1 MADDNSWVFDSLVC
15 FLHGPVWNAPLQTF
29 IEDKSI
35 IFDPNLQPDENN
47 PEFRKVHDEYKNLVD
62 YMLGSFMEEMQ
73 ITPEQFEFA
82 CLEGR
87 HVANL
92 GGGGGGAPARAGS
105 AGTSS
110 DDRTEQSGAASTFS
124 FHQGLFQQIWAAN
137 DIRIFIRMMVQ
148 RNVELQLQALDLIE
162 RRSQSMSKREEEA
175 AAGPAHDD
183 DVPPELQLDVD
194 RELKDP
200 PPVEGDIER
209 DILKSVENELNVSG
223 SDADA
228 IATPAS
234 VRQSVLEQTLADGG
248 ELSAGEKDKFQRLNL
263 FFDEEKINNEDM
275 KARQEYLRSQR
286 DKILTIKKQARARQL
301 NETIRKNERPTSA
314 QVAQKFLDGETESV
328 SVEPPEGSLQLR
340 KLLAQRLRNEVA
352 IDKE

>member
-1 MADDNSWVFDSLVC
+1 MAEDNSWVFDSLVC

-35 IFDPNLQPDENN
+35 IFDPNLQPDESN
-47 PEFRKVHDEYKNLVD
+47 PEYRKVHDEYKNLVD

-92 GGGGGGAPARAGS
+92 GSGGVPRAAS
-105 AGTSS
+105 ASAATSS
-110 DDRTEQSGAASTFS
+110 GEGEDRNTFS

-162 RRSQSMSKREEEA
+162 RRSQSLSKSIERDDGSQEEA
-175 AAGPAHDD
+175 EPR
-183 DVPPELQLDVD
+183 VTMPEQVD
-194 RELKDP
+194 EPGGEANSSEGEL
-200 PPVEGDIER
+200 ER
-209 DILKSVENELNVSG
+209 DILQSVENELRKDPETVAMRVRLSG
-223 SDADA
+223 GRPIVDD
-228 IATPAS
+228 P
-234 VRQSVLEQTLADGG
+234 LEG
-248 ELSAGEKDKFQRLNL
+248 ELAAGGSDKFQRLNL
-263 FFDEEKINNEDM
+263 FFDQEKINAEDM
-275 KARQEYLRSQR
+275 KARQEYLRAQR
-286 DKILTIKKQARARQL
+286 DKILHLKKKARARQL

-314 QVAQKFLDGETESV
+314 QVAQKIMDGDGEV
-328 SVEPPEGSLQLR
+328 VPVEPPEGSLQLR
-340 KLLAQRLRNEVA
+340 KMLAQRLREEVA
-352 IDKE
+352 VEKE

>member
-35 IFDPNLQPDENN
+35 IFDPNLQPDEDN

-92 GGGGGGAPARAGS
+92 GAPRAVS
-105 AGTSS
+105 AGTSA
-110 DDRTEQSGAASTFS
+110 DDRGEQSSANTFS

-162 RRSQSMSKREEEA
+162 RRSQSMSKRDENA
-175 AAGPAHDD
+175 DGDAL
-183 DVPPELQLDVD
+183 PELQLNPD
-194 RELKDP
+194 RDQNDP
-200 PPVEGDIER
+200 PEEVEIER
-209 DILKSVENELNVSG
+209 DILKSVENELNIPGPVLLEG
-223 SDADA
+223 GDP
-228 IATPAS
+228 PA
-234 VRQSVLEQTLADGG
+234 RQSALEHTLDG

-263 FFDEEKINNEDM
+263 FFDQEKINNEDM
-275 KARQEYLRSQR
+275 KARQEYLRTQR

-314 QVAQKFLDGETESV
+314 QVAQKFLEGETESV
-328 SVEPPEGSLQLR
+328 PVEPPEGSLQLR
-340 KLLAQRLRNEVA
+340 KMLAQRLRNEVA

>member
-87 HVANL
+87 HVAGL
-92 GGGGGGAPARAGS
+92 GGGGASGARSAS
-105 AGTSS
+105 AGTSGGGERA
-110 DDRTEQSGAASTFS
+110 DQSGANTFS

-162 RRSQSMSKREEEA
+162 RRSQSLSKRDESA
-175 AAGPAHDD
+175 DGGDPL
-183 DVPPELQLDVD
+183 PELVVLSTEQEGHEETPEERAIELDIMKSV
-194 RELKDP
+194 EKEMNAP
-200 PPVEGDIER
+200 VAMVEGDGAAP
-209 DILKSVENELNVSG
+209 LSSQSSASG
-223 SDADA
+223 LGSL
-228 IATPAS
+228 
-234 VRQSVLEQTLADGG
+234 LEG
-248 ELSAGEKDKFQRLNL
+248 ELPVAESDKFQRLNL
-263 FFDEEKINNEDM
+263 FFDQEKINTEDM
-275 KARQEYLRSQR
+275 KARQEYLRTQR

-301 NETIRKNERPTSA
+301 NETIRKNERPASA
-314 QVAQKFLDGETESV
+314 QVAQKFLDGEREAV
-328 SVEPPEGSLQLR
+328 PVEPPEGSLQLR
-340 KLLAQRLRNEVA
+340 KMLAQRLRNEVVV
-352 IDKE
+352 DKE

>member
-87 HVANL
+87 HVASL
-92 GGGGGGAPARAGS
+92 GAPRAAS
-105 AGTSS
+105 AGTSG
-110 DDRTEQSGAASTFS
+110 DDRADQSGANTFS

-162 RRSQSMSKREEEA
+162 RRSQSMSKRDESSDA
-175 AAGPAHDD
+175 DAL
-183 DVPPELQLDVD
+183 PELQLNLDQAQT
-194 RELKDP
+194 DP
-200 PPVEGDIER
+200 PEEVEIER
-209 DILKSVENELNVSG
+209 DILKSVENELNPPEPNSSEGVLP
-223 SDADA
+223 D
-228 IATPAS
+228 
-234 VRQSVLEQTLADGG
+234 RQTVLENTLDG

-263 FFDEEKINNEDM
+263 FFDQEKINNEDM
-275 KARQEYLRSQR
+275 KARQDYLRSQR

-301 NETIRKNERPTSA
+301 NETIRKAERPTSA

-340 KLLAQRLRNEVA
+340 KMLAQRLRNEVA

>member
-1 MADDNSWVFDSLVC
+1 
-15 FLHGPVWNAPLQTF
+15 
-29 IEDKSI
+29 
-35 IFDPNLQPDENN
+35 
-47 PEFRKVHDEYKNLVD
+47 
-62 YMLGSFMEEMQ
+62 
-73 ITPEQFEFA
+73 
-82 CLEGR
+82 
-87 HVANL
+87 
-92 GGGGGGAPARAGS
+92 RAAS

-110 DDRTEQSGAASTFS
+110 DDRTDQSGAASTFS

-162 RRSQSMSKREEEA
+162 RRSQSMSKREEDVGRPEY
-175 AAGPAHDD
+175 DD
-183 DVPPELQLDVD
+183 DVLPQLPDLNIE
-194 RELKDP
+194 RELNDP
-200 PPVEGDIER
+200 PAEGDIER
-209 DILKSVENELNVSG
+209 DILKAVENELKTS
-223 SDADA
+223 A
-228 IATPAS
+228 ATSEGAAPVM
-234 VRQSVLEQTLADGG
+234 VRSSVLEQTLADG
-248 ELSAGEKDKFQRLNL
+248 ELTAGEKDKFQRLNL
-263 FFDEEKINNEDM
+263 FFDQEKINNEDM

-340 KLLAQRLRNEVA
+340 KLLAQRLRNKVV

>member
-47 PEFRKVHDEYKNLVD
+47 PDFRKVHDEYKNLVD

-87 HVANL
+87 HVASL
-92 GGGGGGAPARAGS
+92 GS
-105 AGTSS
+105 AGAGGARAASAGTPGGSS
-110 DDRTEQSGAASTFS
+110 DRADQSGGNTFS

-162 RRSQSMSKREEEA
+162 RRSQSLSSKRDEGSVDGAGGEA
-175 AAGPAHDD
+175 GDTGS
-183 DVPPELQLDVD
+183 
-194 RELKDP
+194 ELKPAEDTP
-200 PPVEGDIER
+200 EEREIEQ
-209 DILKSVENELNVSG
+209 DILKSVENELKVPLLTEG
-223 SDADA
+223 DAGVPDQ
-228 IATPAS
+228 TQAS
-234 VRQSVLEQTLADGG
+234 ALAGTLEGG
-248 ELSAGEKDKFQRLNL
+248 LPGTESDKFQRLNL
-263 FFDEEKINNEDM
+263 FFDQEKINTDDM
-275 KARQEYLRSQR
+275 KARQEYLRTQR

-301 NETIRKNERPTSA
+301 NETIRKSERPASA

-328 SVEPPEGSLQLR
+328 PVEPPEGSLQLR
-340 KLLAQRLRNEVA
+340 KMLAQRLRNEVA

>member
-47 PEFRKVHDEYKNLVD
+47 AEFRKVHDEYKNLVD

-87 HVANL
+87 HVASV
-92 GGGGGGAPARAGS
+92 GGARVAPAGTASAGERADQSGS
-105 AGTSS
+105 AN
-110 DDRTEQSGAASTFS
+110 TFS

-162 RRSQSMSKREEEA
+162 RRSQSMSKREE
-175 AAGPAHDD
+175 GPDD
-183 DVPPELQLDVD
+183 GDTVPELDLSAE
-194 RELKDP
+194 REPKDTP
-200 PPVEGDIER
+200 EEREIEQ
-209 DILKSVENELNVSG
+209 DILNSVENELNAPIRMAAAGDV
-223 SDADA
+223 
-228 IATPAS
+228 AS
-234 VRQSVLEQTLADGG
+234 PSQVSVLGSTLEG
-248 ELSAGEKDKFQRLNL
+248 ELLPVAENDKFQRLNL
-263 FFDEEKINNEDM
+263 FFDQEKVCVCVCVV
-275 KARQEYLRSQR
+275 
-286 DKILTIKKQARARQL
+286 KK
-301 NETIRKNERPTSA
+301 
-314 QVAQKFLDGETESV
+314 
-328 SVEPPEGSLQLR
+328 
-340 KLLAQRLRNEVA
+340 
-352 IDKE
+352 

>member
-35 IFDPNLQPDENN
+35 IFDPNLQPDESN

-92 GGGGGGAPARAGS
+92 GGGATRNAS
-105 AGTSS
+105 AGTSREE
-110 DDRTEQSGAASTFS
+110 RTEQSGAASTFS

-162 RRSQSMSKREEEA
+162 RRSQSLSKRDAETE
-175 AAGPAHDD
+175 GPDHADD
-183 DVPPELQLDVD
+183 ALPELELNID
-194 RELKDP
+194 RELKYP
-200 PPVEGDIER
+200 PEDQDIER
-209 DILKSVENELNVSG
+209 DILRSVENELHTSVP
-223 SDADA
+223 DAEGVAPVLD
-228 IATPAS
+228 
-234 VRQSVLEQTLADGG
+234 RQSVLEQTLANG
-248 ELSAGEKDKFQRLNL
+248 ELTAGEKDKFQRLNL
-263 FFDEEKINNEDM
+263 FFDQEKINNEDI

-286 DKILTIKKQARARQL
+286 DKILNIKKQARARQL
-301 NETIRKNERPTSA
+301 NETIRKNDRPTSA